1 MLSHLRAHIHKR
13 DELVCNA
20 GSKQASSGN
29 QEISEY
35 PSAPGILSCCLINNQ
50 PVYPALLLLILKPV
64 LCFYRRFSQ
73 LLCWLLLMDINLEF
87 VLEG

>member
-35 PSAPGILSCCLINNQ
+35 PSAPGILSCCLIDNQ
-50 PVYPALLLLILKPV
+50 PVYSLPRSVTSDFKACSLFLQSV
-64 LCFYRRFSQ
+64 
-73 LLCWLLLMDINLEF
+73 
-87 VLEG
+87 

>member
-1 MLSHLRAHIHKR
+1 MLSHLRAHIHER
-13 DELVCNA
+13 DELVVNA

-50 PVYPALLLLILKPV
+50 PVTSDFKACSLFLQSV
-64 LCFYRRFSQ
+64 
-73 LLCWLLLMDINLEF
+73 
-87 VLEG
+87 